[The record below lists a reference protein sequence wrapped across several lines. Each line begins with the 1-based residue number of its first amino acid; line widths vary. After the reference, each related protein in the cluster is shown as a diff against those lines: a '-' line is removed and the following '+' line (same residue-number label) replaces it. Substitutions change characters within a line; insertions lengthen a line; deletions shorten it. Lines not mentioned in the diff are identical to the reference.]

1 MSFSENMIIEFAR
14 RCVSSD
20 KKISLLTPG
29 GFITGFIDTTVP
41 YLNDE
46 CNTMSYIAFLNE
58 MREHY
63 RSKHEQ
69 SDKDIPDDVLLIR
82 DATVLSGGVSITFA
96 ELFVRISEITAFSAG

>member
-46 CNTMSYIAFLNE
+46 CNTMSYIAFLE
-58 MREHY
+58 REPAY
-63 RSKHEQ
+63 QKLIALADYFDVSLDYLVGRS
-69 SDKDIPDDVLLIR
+69 DDPKR
-82 DATVLSGGVSITFA
+82 
-96 ELFVRISEITAFSAG
+96 R